1 MNETIITG
9 NLAADPEFATTATGK
24 SVANFT
30 VAENVTVNG
39 EQRTT
44 YIRVAL
50 WGERSKL
57 ANTLHKG
64 DKVLL
69 KGRQTV
75 HVYQGNDG
83 VWRGQMRMSDPHL
96 EYLSPKRAA
105 QAADTAAAA
114 QAAPGEPQAVEEDD
128 CPW

>member
-1 MNETIITG
+1 MNETIVTG
-9 NLAADPEFATTATGK
+9 NLVVDPERTTTTTGK
-24 SVANFT
+24 TVANFT
-30 VAENVTVNG
+30 IAENVTVNG

-44 YIRVAL
+44 YIRISL
-50 WGERSKL
+50 WGERGKL

-64 DKVLL
+64 DKVLV

-83 VWRGQMRMSDPHL
+83 VWRGQLRMSDPHL
-96 EYLSPKRAA
+96 EYLSPKQAA

-114 QAAPGEPQAVEEDD
+114 QATPSGPQAVEADD